1 MTAIQ
6 NLWRMTCGPALNLA
20 PLAGDTTADVA
31 VIGGGFTGLS
41 AALHLAEAGAR
52 VVVLEAETVGHG
64 GSGRNVGLVN
74 AGLWTPP
81 DEVEAAL
88 GSEEGAALNR
98 ALAAGPDLVFDL
110 IARHGIECEAVR
122 NGTLHLAHNA
132 SGLRDLQSRHAQQ
145 ARRGAPVRL
154 LDAAETARRVGTD
167 RFPGALWDGRAGT
180 IQPLAYAMG
189 LARAAIAAG
198 AVLHEASPV

>member
-154 LDAAETARRVGTD
+154 LDA
-167 RFPGALWDGRAGT
+167 
-180 IQPLAYAMG
+180 
-189 LARAAIAAG
+189 
-198 AVLHEASPV
+198 